1 MLGRTYDRE
10 VCSAARALEV
20 VGERWS
26 LLILRNAAFAGM
38 TRFTDFQKSLD
49 IAPNVLA
56 ARLERFV
63 ESGLMTTSGGSAGHQ
78 TYHLTKKGLD
88 VKPVIIALTEW
99 GDRWAAPDG
108 APVVYTH
115 EECGGR
121 VRHTLQCKTCGES
134 PRPQD
139 VTARKTAVMGR
150 LQERRRGGRQ
160 RLARG
165 GRRRRRGGL
174 AEGGEAGSEGE
185 GDGGAQQD
193 VTRRGLHEALL
204 DQ

>member
-1 MLGRTYDRE
+1 MLGRTYDKE
-10 VCSAARALEV
+10 VCSAARALEI

-63 ESGLMTTSGGSAGHQ
+63 ETGLMATSDGPAGQQ

-88 VKPVIIALTEW
+88 FKPVIMALTEW

-108 APVVYTH
+108 PPIVYQH
-115 EECGGR
+115 EGCGGR
-121 VRHTLQCKTCGES
+121 VRPRVYCKTCGES
-134 PRPQD
+134 LRPQD
-139 VTARKTAVMGR
+139 VRARKTAVMGR
-150 LQERRRGGRQ
+150 LQEQ
-160 RLARG
+160 RKARPA
-165 GRRRRRGGL
+165 R
-174 AEGGEAGSEGE
+174 
-185 GDGGAQQD
+185 
-193 VTRRGLHEALL
+193 TRRDTEHRRVTKIAPRISE
-204 DQ
+204 

>member
-1 MLGRTYDRE
+1 MLGRSYDKE
-10 VCSAARALEV
+10 VCSAARALEIA
-20 VGERWS
+20 GERWS

-56 ARLERFV
+56 ARLQHFV
-63 ESGLMTTSGGSAGHQ
+63 ETGLMATSGGSDGYQ

-88 VKPVIIALTEW
+88 FKPVIIALTEW

-108 APVVYTH
+108 PPIVYEH

-121 VRHTLQCKTCGES
+121 VRHELYCKKCEES
-134 PRPQD
+134 LRSQD

-150 LQERRRGGRQ
+150 LQERRGGRQ
-160 RLARG
+160 PGTARP
-165 GRRRRRGGL
+165 
-174 AEGGEAGSEGE
+174 
-185 GDGGAQQD
+185 
-193 VTRRGLHEALL
+193 
-204 DQ
+204 